1 MKYIIRRT
9 SGKPLKLENVKRKKV
24 HYFSFIRKSFSEE
37 HSDNAKWFFD
47 SCRDIIDVSDD
58 TLRGTQKKAVSV
70 NIIEIDIH
78 ELASIVHKELIL
90 KEPQCEEG
98 LWEVEIYDY
107 WRE

>member
-9 SGKPLKLENVKRKKV
+9 SGKPLKLENVKRKRV
-24 HYFSFIRKSFSEE
+24 HYYAFIRKSFAEQNQA
-37 HSDNAKWFFD
+37 NAKWFFD
-47 SCRDIIDVSDD
+47 NYKDITVMSDD
-58 TLRGTQKKAVSV
+58 TLRGVSIKASNVYT
-70 NIIEIDIH
+70 IDIDIH

-90 KEPQCEEG
+90 IEPRCKEG

>member
-24 HYFSFIRKSFSEE
+24 HYYSFIRKSFSEKKPE
-37 HSDNAKWFFD
+37 NSKWFFD
-47 SCRDIIDVSDD
+47 SCRDIIEMSDE
-58 TLRGTQKKAVSV
+58 TLRGVQKKATNVH
-70 NIIEIDIH
+70 IIDIDIH